1 LDAARHTFSNC
12 PQGAPTGLAST
23 AQFDNLAKTN
33 ELGASAVF
41 VATGLLWGA
50 LSEEG
55 DMRRLTLS
63 FLAALLLF
71 VCSPAAFADTAIV
84 VALGASLTHG
94 TGYGRSLGSGVD
106 PSQAFPAQL
115 EALLRAKGVDA
126 QVINAGRMGDTT
138 GGVLSRLDSDVPAG
152 TKVAIFEGPMNDTEK
167 GLSRQTKDNISA
179 IFSKLRDRD
188 IKIISLPQDRV
199 HREVY
204 LNDSLMNG
212 DHPNAAGQAKIA
224 GWLLPL
230 VLSALRAK

>member
-1 LDAARHTFSNC
+1 
-12 PQGAPTGLAST
+12 
-23 AQFDNLAKTN
+23 
-33 ELGASAVF
+33 
-41 VATGLLWGA
+41 
-50 LSEEG
+50 
-55 DMRRLTLS
+55 MRRLTLS